1 MTHPSESGHWYD
13 RQGNPVYEVP
23 SADGKKMVKPD
34 IRHAKKLGLYPG
46 TTTIIREAAK
56 PGLERWKTQQ
66 AILSALT
73 LPRLDGESLDSFAER
88 ALRDSGEQAKKA
100 AERGTAIH
108 GSIQGHYEGQGC
120 PDEYRVFV
128 ASTVRAIHEKYGDMG
143 WTPEVSFSHPLGFG
157 GKADLYTKWELSVV
171 LDIKSK
177 EFSEEQLADKKF
189 RLAWDE
195 HAIQL
200 AAYREGLELPKAVCA
215 NVFVSVNNPGLV
227 HIHEWPEEELKRGW
241 RMFQALLDY
250 WYARTGVER

>member
-46 TTTIIREAAK
+46 TTTIQREAAK

-100 AERGTAIH
+100 AEKGTAIH
-108 GSIQGHYEGQGC
+108 GAIQGHYEGRGC
-120 PDEYRVFV
+120 PDEYKIFV
-128 ASTVRAIHEKYGDMG
+128 ANAVFEIDDAYGDITLSAE
-143 WTPEVSFSHPLGFG
+143 TPFASKLGFG
-157 GKADLYTKWELSVV
+157 GKTDLHNDELVI
-171 LDIKSK
+171 DIKTK
-177 EFSEEQLADKKF
+177 EFSEPVGKLAY
-189 RLAWDE
+189 DE
-195 HAIQL
+195 HCIQL
-200 AAYREGLELPKAVCA
+200 AAYREGLDLPKAVCA

-227 HIHEWPEEELKRGW
+227 HIHEWPEEELQRGW
-241 RMFQALLDY
+241 RMFRALLEY

>member
-1 MTHPSESGHWYD
+1 MTHPSESGHFYWPD
-13 RQGNPVYEVP
+13 GRPCYEVP

-56 PGLERWKTQQ
+56 PGLERWKQTQ

-100 AERGTAIH
+100 AERGVSIH
-108 GSIQGHYEGQGC
+108 GAIQAHYEAQDY
-120 PDEYRVFV
+120 PDEYKVFV
-128 ASTVRAIHEKYGDMG
+128 ANTVLAIDLKYGEHS
-143 WTPEVSFSHPLGFG
+143 WWAETSFSHPLGFG
-157 GKADLYTKWELSVV
+157 GKADLHAELGSPIVI
-171 LDIKSK
+171 DIKTK
-177 EFSEEQLADKKF
+177 EFSEPVGKLAY
-189 RLAWDE
+189 DE
-195 HAIQL
+195 HCIQL
-200 AAYREGLELPKAVCA
+200 AAYREGLELPKAVCS

-227 HIHEWPEEELKRGW
+227 HIHEWPEEELQRGW

-250 WYARTGVER
+250 WYARTEMER

>member
-108 GSIQGHYEGQGC
+108 GAIQMYYEGQGC
-120 PDEYRVFV
+120 PDEYKIFV
-128 ASTVRAIHEKYGDMG
+128 ANTVFAIDDEYGDITLSAE
-143 WTPEVSFSHPLGFG
+143 TPFASKFGFG
-157 GKADLYTKWELSVV
+157 GKTDLHNDELVI
-171 LDIKSK
+171 DIKTK
-177 EFSEEQLADKKF
+177 EFSEPVGKLAY
-189 RLAWDE
+189 DE
-195 HAIQL
+195 HCIQL
-200 AAYREGLELPKAVCA
+200 AAYREGLDLPKAICA

-227 HIHEWPEEELKRGW
+227 HIHEWPEEELQRGW

-250 WYARTGVER
+250 WYARTGMER